1 MADMHYHGALLNTLF
16 EAAAKLINSV
26 MTDQPDD
33 VKQRVVRETEGGR
46 AELSLLVGTAPIT
59 AVLVLRF
66 NDGRPSETIATFRT
80 ELGGRAGGGT

>member
-26 MTDQPDD
+26 MAGQPDG
-33 VKQRVVRETEGGR
+33 VKRRVLRETERGQ
-46 AELSLLVGTAPIT
+46 AELALMIGTAPT
-59 AVLVLRF
+59 MAVLMLRF

-80 ELGGRAGGGT
+80 ESGDAPW